1 MAGTRRGQ
9 AAFLR
14 QGRQRQPGAWTDG
27 PQVTPGTQAAFQKR
41 HNKQLHSSPLMGG
54 CLLRP
59 PVFFVR
65 QGLPMRPCPWPAPA
79 AQPTAHH
86 QRPLMLP
93 ALALSCALL
102 AACSKEP
109 QAPGQMPPPPVGVV
123 TVVPTTVPVEIELSG
138 RLEPIR
144 TAQVRA
150 RVTGVVQ
157 KRLFNEGA
165 LVQAGQSLYRI
176 DPAPYQAALDS
187 AQAVQAKAEAA
198 LAQAQSALE
207 RNRPLAESKMITALA
222 WDNTQSSHRAA
233 QADLAAARA
242 AVQQARLNVEYASV
256 LAPIGG
262 RIGRSLVTEGALV
275 SQAEATQLA
284 TIQQVDT
291 LLVTFTQSAAEAMRI
306 QRAIA
311 AGSLK
316 GSNSA
321 QVKVLLDDG
330 STYALPGK
338 LLFADIAVDAATG
351 QVTLRGEVPNP
362 RGELL
367 PGLFVK
373 VRLQVARSE
382 HAMLLPQQAVTRGTS
397 EDTVMVV
404 DAQGQVGKRTVQL
417 GGQISDTGNA
427 SGPQWIVSSGLKAGE
442 QVVVDGFQKIRPKAP
457 VKPVPWQ
464 PVAAAS
470 AAAAASASA
479 AQ

>member
-1 MAGTRRGQ
+1 MH
-9 AAFLR
+9 
-14 QGRQRQPGAWTDG
+14 P
-27 PQVTPGTQAAFQKR
+27 
-41 HNKQLHSSPLMGG
+41 SPWLAPEVSPAT
-54 CLLRP
+54 CRPIRPWLLS
-59 PVFFVR
+59 
-65 QGLPMRPCPWPAPA
+65 
-79 AQPTAHH
+79 
-86 QRPLMLP
+86 

-102 AACSKEP
+102 VACNKAP
-109 QAPGQMPPPPVGVV
+109 QGPGQMPPPPVGVV
-123 TVVPTTVPVEIELSG
+123 TVAPTSVPIEVELSG

-157 KRLFNEGA
+157 KRLFTEGA
-165 LVQAGQSLYRI
+165 LVQVGQSLYRI
-176 DPAPYQAALDS
+176 DTAPYQAALES

-198 LAQAQSALE
+198 LAQAQSTLE
-207 RNRPLAESKMITALA
+207 RNRPLAESRMISALA
-222 WDNTQSSHRAA
+222 WDSAQAAYRAA
-233 QADLAAARA
+233 QADVAAAKA

-275 SQAEATQLA
+275 SQQEATQLT

-291 LLVTFTQSAAEAMRI
+291 LVANFTQSAAEAMRI

-311 AGSLK
+311 SGALK
-316 GSNSA
+316 GSQSA

-330 STYALPGK
+330 SVYPIPGR
-338 LLFADIAVDAATG
+338 LMFADITVDAATG
-351 QVTLRGEVPNP
+351 QVLLRAEVPNP

-367 PGLFVK
+367 PGLFIK

-382 HAMLLPQQAVTRGTS
+382 QAVLLPQQAVTRGTS

-404 DAQGQVGKRTVQL
+404 DAEGQVSKRTVQL
-417 GGQISDTGNA
+417 GGQVGDA
-427 SGPQWIVSSGLKAGE
+427 SQPAGLQWVVSSGLQIGE

-464 PVAAAS
+464 PASASVPAAS
-470 AAAAASASA
+470 APASA